1 MPYRVVIIGAG
12 FGGIGM
18 AIKLKQAGINDFVV
32 LDRAEDLGGTWR
44 DNSYPGLTCDVPSL
58 LYSFSFRP
66 WRWSRRF
73 PARDEILAYLHGL
86 VAEHGIGP
94 HLRFNCGVDG
104 ADFYEPG
111 AVWKLTLSDGGTL
124 EANSVVSAVGQLGSP
139 ALPDIPGR
147 EAFGG
152 PSWHSGRWNHD
163 VNLAGLRVAVIGT
176 GASAIQFVPE
186 VAKVAGH
193 VDVYQRTPPY
203 VLPKGDRPYREAE
216 QVLFD
221 RLPVVRKADRLRIF
235 LYGELLTSGFVLSP
249 KLLAGPMRIWRH
261 QLDRQIADPQLRAK
275 CVPDYVMGCKRVA
288 FSNDWY
294 PALTRP
300 NVELVTDKIERIAP
314 DGVVTADGTTRTADV
329 IIYGTGFNAVQFL
342 TPMAVTGLGGQRLHD
357 VWQNGA
363 QAYLGIAISGFPN
376 FFLLYGPNTNLGGNS
391 IIYMLEGQ
399 IGYTLGAIQALDSE
413 RLAWLDVRP
422 EVHDAFNS
430 WVQSASETSVWE
442 SGCHSWYTTASGRNT
457 NNWPDHTFV
466 YRYRVR
472 RFDVAAYRVMPKQP
486 AAADARA
493 A

>member
-1 MPYRVVIIGAG
+1 MSYRVVIIGAG

-18 AIKLKQAGINDFVV
+18 AIKLKQAGIDDFVII
-32 LDRAEDLGGTWR
+32 DRAENLGGTWR

-66 WRWSRRF
+66 WRWTRRF
-73 PARDEILAYLHGL
+73 PARDEILTYLHGL
-86 VAEHGIGP
+86 VAEHDLGT
-94 HLRFNCGVDG
+94 HLRFNRGVETAAFDESS
-104 ADFYEPG
+104 AT
-111 AVWKLTLSDGGTL
+111 WKLSLSDGSTL
-124 EANSVVSAVGQLGSP
+124 EATSVVSAVGQLGSP

-147 EAFGG
+147 DEFGG

-163 VNLAGLRVAVIGT
+163 VDLTGRHVAVIGT

-186 VAKVAGH
+186 IAKVAGH
-193 VDVYQRTPPY
+193 VDVYQRTAPY
-203 VLPKGDRPYREAE
+203 VLPKADRPYREAE
-216 QVLFD
+216 QILFE

-249 KLLAGPMRIWRH
+249 KLLAGPMRLWRR
-261 QLDRQIADPQLRAK
+261 QLDKQIADRELRAR

-294 PALTRP
+294 PALARP
-300 NVELVTDKIERIAP
+300 NVRLITEKIEHIAP
-314 DGVVTADGTTRTADV
+314 DGVVTADGAKRTADV
-329 IIYGTGFNAVQFL
+329 IIYATGFSAVQFL
-342 TPMAVTGLGGQRLHD
+342 TPMTITGLRGQRLHD
-357 VWQNGA
+357 AWQNGA
-363 QAYLGIAISGFPN
+363 HAYLGITVAGFPN
-376 FFLLYGPNTNLGGNS
+376 FFMLYGPNTNLGGNS

-399 IGYTLGAIQALDSE
+399 IGYTLAAIEALASE

-422 EVHDAFNS
+422 DVHDAFNS

-457 NNWPDHTFV
+457 NNWPDHTFL

-472 RFDVAAYRVMPKQP
+472 RFDLAAYRVMPQP
-486 AAADARA
+486 MAARA
-493 A
+493 SAA